1 MPAHYCAPAQTSSEG
16 IRDMISHMHQP
27 HWDKRED
34 QMKKRKHVRLIYVW
48 IAMLLAASFALQVP
62 AYAAPEEERTRVF
75 IQNSGQAKED
85 AVSVSGLSIT
95 LEEKQDEE
103 RQEYSAAG
111 ASDQAVEDSAS
122 IPGSAE
128 EAAVVT
134 QQGIRWKIPLF
145 WTDEDNLPVQER
157 LPGEEYKP
165 VLAFFIPEAY
175 AVRNDTENGFRV
187 TLDAELSRLYRE
199 AGGAVCFYDMKT
211 GITYIVAAGTDLE
224 FLEGENGKMPAP
236 PIPGLPDNLQK
247 PTDGTYRNPSK
258 HSDSAP
264 ADDEEKNVGHSG
276 DEGQKADSPP
286 QGLAGIG
293 SVPGEKD
300 SGNAS
305 DDSGG
310 LDPIGNSDDLE
321 ESDPSET
328 QEDSGAEEDS
338 SQTEDPSCTDDDKD
352 EEDQQGQN
360 EQKEPL
366 TKEQLLEHCAD
377 NTIKKYGE
385 DEMAGLVD
393 LIINC
398 IQPQAVEF
406 IKNNFPAF
414 AKAAEEG
421 ELGKEIGLYVYRLY
435 GDKDGVKAHADTS
448 LLALAYVGYNISRD
462 EQGKAEFGYVIG
474 LNTFYF
480 QYKDKDGNLHIDYSE
495 QAAADLDNSI
505 IHEMFHAFMFDY
517 NRTGTIGT
525 RNPEDYFKNKG
536 ELQDIRDA
544 YEFPRWFTEGIASA
558 VENVYQYRY
567 AYFQLLRYEGNGR
580 IGDRHTADNLLN
592 TYLTT
597 LFILEDDEEYE
608 DSYDIGSGNPTT
620 TSQYVT
626 GYLADLYLGELA
638 ARQKYSTSS
647 ITTDDKGNKKVSSET
662 IRLGLNS
669 ILERLHGGETLDQ
682 IICSISGGRYKS
694 VKDFEEN
701 FIKGSSGTGDRD
713 SIDFCVDFLNYM
725 QDIGKNSTYI
735 PNGSILFE
743 FDRDFTTPID
753 RSITAESDI
762 YRIVGSSDYVAST
775 VEPLTP
781 YIDGGKSEPG
791 DRRNASRED
800 SDADK
805 ENPLQAAKED
815 SGNSELNENSGD
827 SKGRADLSEER
838 KDTED
843 KGAAS
848 QPDETA
854 DSLSVRTAAGEPE
867 PDADTADSSGETTI
881 DMADSDAEAAD
892 TLVGAASGLS
902 DEAAAGSSKTAASA
916 AEGNGDPAKVQ
927 PGLVLSADQ
936 AADHADPDPAV
947 TEKSSEPTEEADPVQ
962 ETQ

>member
-1 MPAHYCAPAQTSSEG
+1 
-16 IRDMISHMHQP
+16 
-27 HWDKRED
+27 
-34 QMKKRKHVRLIYVW
+34 
-48 IAMLLAASFALQVP
+48 MLLAASFVLQVP

-134 QQGIRWKIPLF
+134 QEGIRWKIPLF
-145 WTDEDNLPVQER
+145 WTDESNMPVQER
-157 LPGEEYKP
+157 LPGEKYKP

-187 TLDAELSRLYRE
+187 TLDAELSRLYKE

-247 PTDGTYRNPSK
+247 PTDGTYQNPSK
-258 HSDSAP
+258 HSGSALSDEDGRKDADQPGEEGQERDSA
-264 ADDEEKNVGHSG
+264 
-276 DEGQKADSPP
+276 P

-293 SVPGEKD
+293 SVPGETD
-300 SGNAS
+300 SGNTA
-305 DDSGG
+305 DDRESEGV
-310 LDPIGNSDDLE
+310 DSIADSDDLK

-328 QEDSGAEEDS
+328 QEDPGREDDS
-338 SQTEDPSCTDDDKD
+338 SQTEDPSGPDGGKD
-352 EEDQQGQN
+352 ED

-377 NTIKKYGE
+377 NTLKKYGE
-385 DEMAGLVD
+385 DEMASLVD

-414 AKAAEEG
+414 AEAAEEG

-448 LLALAYVGYNISRD
+448 LLALAYVGCNISRD

-567 AYFQLLRYEGNGR
+567 AYFQLLRYDGSGR

-592 TYLTT
+592 TYLTN

-608 DSYDIGSGNPTT
+608 DSYDIGSGDLTT
-620 TSQYVT
+620 TSVYVT

-647 ITTDDKGNKKVSSET
+647 ITMDENGNKKVSSET

-669 ILERLHGGETLDQ
+669 ILKRLHEGETLDQ

-694 VKDFEEN
+694 VSDFEEN
-701 FIKGSSGTGDRD
+701 FIKGHSGTGDRD

-753 RSITAESDI
+753 RSITAESEI

-791 DRRNASRED
+791 DRKNASRED
-800 SDADK
+800 PDTDK

-815 SGNSELNENSGD
+815 SGNSEVNENSGD

-843 KGAAS
+843 KSAAS
-848 QPDETA
+848 QPEETA
-854 DSLSVRTAAGEPE
+854 GSLSVGTAAAAPE
-867 PDADTADSSGETTI
+867 PDADTADSSGGTTI
-881 DMADSDAEAAD
+881 DLADSDAEAAD
-892 TLVGAASGLS
+892 TSVGTASGLS
-902 DEAAAGSSKTAASA
+902 DEAAAGSSKTSASA
-916 AEGNGDPAKVQ
+916 AEGSGDPAKVQ
-927 PGLVLSADQ
+927 PDIALSADQ
-936 AADHADPDPAV
+936 AADDAGPASAV
-947 TEKSSEPTEEADPVQ
+947 TEKSSEPAGEEKPVQ